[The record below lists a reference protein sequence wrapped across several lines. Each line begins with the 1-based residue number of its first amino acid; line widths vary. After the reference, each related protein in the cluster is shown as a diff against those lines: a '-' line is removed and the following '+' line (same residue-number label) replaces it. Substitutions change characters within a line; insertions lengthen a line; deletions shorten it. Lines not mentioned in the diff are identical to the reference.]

1 MQPLTQNTESVAM
14 KSSLF
19 ALCLST
25 SLLALPAGA
34 QIIANFKVEPSSA
47 KVGEPVT
54 VTANF
59 DNAENPNCN
68 VRVNFGDGVSK
79 DFKINQAK
87 DVPLVAT
94 HTYTKAGEFKVRAE
108 GKTALPVLKCN
119 GVTKS
124 ALVKV
129 AALAPA
135 AAAMPAK
142 AAGPGC
148 PDGWKLS
155 AAGVNKKSGTYTC
168 TAKAGTALPA
178 TKLDCPAPLGYFEN
192 KAKGQLGC
200 RP

>member
-1 MQPLTQNTESVAM
+1 M

-19 ALCLST
+19 ALCLSA
-25 SLLALPAGA
+25 SLLALPASA
-34 QIIANFKVEPSSA
+34 QIIANIKVEPSTA

-87 DVPLVAT
+87 DVPLVAS
-94 HTYTKAGEFKVRAE
+94 HTYTKAGAFKVRAE

-124 ALVKV
+124 AMVKV
-129 AALAPA
+129 AAPAPVVAAPLAT
-135 AAAMPAK
+135 
-142 AAGPGC
+142 GPTC
-148 PDGWKLS
+148 PDGWKLN
-155 AAGVNKKSGTYTC
+155 AAGVSKKSGAYTC

-178 TKLDCPAPLGYFEN
+178 TKPECPAPLGYFEN
-192 KAKGQLGC
+192 KSKGQLGC
-200 RP
+200 KA

>member
-1 MQPLTQNTESVAM
+1 M

-19 ALCLST
+19 ALCLSAAL
-25 SLLALPAGA
+25 SALPASA
-34 QIIANFKVEPSSA
+34 QIIASIKVEPSTA

-87 DVPLVAT
+87 DVPLVAS
-94 HTYTKAGEFKVRAE
+94 HTYSKAGEFKVRAE
-108 GKTALPVLKCN
+108 GKTALPMLKCN

-124 ALVKV
+124 AMVKV
-129 AALAPA
+129 AAPAPA
-135 AAAMPAK
+135 AMAAAPK
-142 AAGPGC
+142 ASGPSC

-155 AAGVNKKSGTYTC
+155 AAGVSKKSGAYTC
-168 TAKAGTALPA
+168 TAKAGTALPTA
-178 TKLDCPAPLGYFEN
+178 KLDCPAPLGYFEN

-200 RP
+200 GA

>member
-1 MQPLTQNTESVAM
+1 M
-14 KSSLF
+14 KRSLIAAGLF
-19 ALCLST
+19 AAF
-25 SLLALPAGA
+25 ALPVGA
-34 QIIANFKVEPSSA
+34 QTIANVKVEPPAA

-54 VTANF
+54 ITATF

-68 VRVNFGDGVSK
+68 VRVNFGDGATK

-119 GVTKS
+119 GATKS

-129 AALAPA
+129 AAPPPVA
-135 AAAMPAK
+135 AAKP
-142 AAGPGC
+142 AGPGC
-148 PDGWKLS
+148 PEGWKLS
-155 AAGVNKKSGTYTC
+155 AAGVNKKSGAYTC
-168 TAKAGTALPA
+168 TAKAGTALPVS
-178 TKLDCPAPLGYFEN
+178 KLDCPAPLGYFEN

-200 RP
+200 RA

>member
-1 MQPLTQNTESVAM
+1 M
-14 KSSLF
+14 KRILMAAGLF
-19 ALCLST
+19 TVLV
-25 SLLALPAGA
+25 LPATA
-34 QIIANFKVEPSSA
+34 QTIANVTIEPAAA
-47 KVGEPVT
+47 KVGEPVKI
-54 VTANF
+54 TATF

-87 DVPLVAT
+87 DVPLVTT
-94 HTYTKAGEFKVRAE
+94 HTYKKAGEFKVRAE

-129 AALAPA
+129 AAPVPVA
-135 AAAMPAK
+135 AAQP
-142 AAGPGC
+142 AGPGC
-148 PDGWKLS
+148 PEGWKLN
-155 AAGVNKKSGTYTC
+155 AASVNKKSGAYTC
-168 TAKAGTALPA
+168 SAKAGTALPA
-178 TKLDCPAPLGYFEN
+178 TKLACPGALGYFEN

>member
-1 MQPLTQNTESVAM
+1 MRLVHTSHSRGDFLTYQLTFAVTLCVA
-14 KSSLF
+14 
-19 ALCLST
+19 
-25 SLLALPAGA
+25 LAAPATA
-34 QIIANFKVEPSSA
+34 QTIANVTVEPATA
-47 KVGEPVT
+47 KVGEPVK

-79 DFKINQAK
+79 NFKINQTK

-108 GKTALPVLKCN
+108 GKTALPMLKCN

-129 AALAPA
+129 AAPTPVA
-135 AAAMPAK
+135 AARP
-142 AAGPGC
+142 AGPSC
-148 PDGWKLS
+148 PQGWKLN
-155 AAGVNKKSGTYTC
+155 AASVNKKSGAYTC
-168 TAKAGTALPA
+168 TTKAGTTLPA
-178 TKLDCPAPLGYFEN
+178 TKLECPGALGYFEN

>member
-1 MQPLTQNTESVAM
+1 MRNC
-14 KSSLF
+14 LF
-19 ALCLST
+19 ALCLSA
-25 SLLALPAGA
+25 SLLALPASA
-34 QIIANFKVEPSSA
+34 QIIANIKVEPSTA

-54 VTANF
+54 VTATF

-87 DVPLVAT
+87 DVPLVT
-94 HTYTKAGEFKVRAE
+94 SHTYTKAGDFKVRAE

-124 ALVKV
+124 AMVKV
-129 AALAPA
+129 AAPPPPV

-142 AAGPGC
+142 AAGPSC

-155 AAGVNKKSGTYTC
+155 AAGVSKKSGAYTC

-178 TKLDCPAPLGYFEN
+178 AKLDCPAPLGYFEN
-192 KAKGQLGC
+192 KAKGKLGC
-200 RP
+200 GA

>member
-1 MQPLTQNTESVAM
+1 M
-14 KSSLF
+14 KRSLF
-19 ALCLST
+19 AACIFAAF
-25 SLLALPAGA
+25 ALPATA
-34 QIIANFKVEPSSA
+34 QTIANVTVEPAAA
-47 KVGEPVT
+47 KVGEPVKI
-54 VTANF
+54 TANF
-59 DNAENPNCN
+59 DKAENPNCN
-68 VRVNFGDGVSK
+68 VRVNFGDGVTK

-87 DVPLVAT
+87 DVPMVAM
-94 HTYTKAGEFKVRAE
+94 HTYTKAGEFKVRVE

-135 AAAMPAK
+135 PAAAAMPAK
-142 AAGPGC
+142 AAGPSC

-155 AAGVNKKSGTYTC
+155 AASVNKKSGAYTC
-168 TAKAGTALPA
+168 AAKSGTALPTA
-178 TKLDCPAPLGYFEN
+178 KLECPGALGYFEN